1 MSRKVLVFTLFLLS
15 FAAYA
20 RTRAVTPPFVRPG
33 GGSVSGIV
41 ESVQGNLIRLAD
53 GLIVVDASKAYIV
66 IGRGRVGTVAEIEP
80 GMLLFASTAADEAP
94 SSHPVLHASTI
105 VATNAGDAGISG
117 AVQSVDVTTRSFV
130 VLGHTIYV
138 DDETSFGGIFRDGK
152 TPGLSDLLPN
162 QLVTVQ
168 VDAVN
173 GRLIA
178 RDVIVLSPVPPQIS
192 HLNGTVKTIGT
203 DAWTIESNGETVT
216 VVVNAQ
222 TKIVG
227 SPKVGDRVEVILNTD
242 TANNRVA
249 IAIYKIQIVTPP
261 VKIVQFHGKVK
272 SITGPTWVVTVDA
285 ADKTFTVN
293 ERTKVTP
300 NTGVGDLVQVL
311 ASQADDGTLTAMTV
325 IKLGF

>member
-1 MSRKVLVFTLFLLS
+1 MSRKVLGFALLLLS
-15 FAAYA
+15 LSAYA
-20 RTRAVTPPFVRPG
+20 KTRAVTPPFVRPG
-33 GGSVSGIV
+33 GGSISGIV
-41 ESVQGNLIRLAD
+41 ESVEGNLIRLAD
-53 GLIVVDASKAYIV
+53 GLIVVDASKASIV
-66 IGRGRVGTVAEIEP
+66 IGRGRVGTIAEIEP
-80 GMLLFASTAADEAP
+80 GMLLFASTAKDEQP

-105 VATNAGDAGISG
+105 VATHAGDAGISG

-138 DDETSFGGIFRDGK
+138 DDDTSFGGFLRNGQ
-152 TPGLSDLLPN
+152 PGLSDVVPN

-168 VDAVN
+168 VDAVS
-173 GRLIA
+173 GRLVA
-178 RDVIVLSPVPPQIS
+178 RDVLVLSPVPPQIS
-192 HLNGTVKTIGT
+192 RLNGTVKSIGT
-203 DAWTIESNGETVT
+203 DAWTIESDGETVT

-227 SPKVGDRVEVILNTD
+227 SPKVGDRVEVILNID

-272 SITGPTWVVTVDA
+272 SITGPTWVVTADGQ
-285 ADKTFTVN
+285 DKTFTVN

-300 NTGVGDLVQVL
+300 NTGVGNLVQVL